1 MSRICSCVQAA
12 LAASGL
18 ALVISHAASAGQINV
33 RVPTPEIHVPPPAV
47 HVRVPEVHIKTG
59 GNTLGAPPSQ
69 GIAPIHTFAPAGIVN
84 SATLGSRGSVSATST
99 TATNPIGTINKDISS
114 SSPKVINQIKA
125 INTDVSNSHASNAII
140 AINRDVA
147 NRSPNPFYDTSSLP
161 LPLSSVTNI
170 NVDLAPTG
178 NLIPIAGLK
187 GIQQSL
193 QGAIDNFNDV
203 SEMTSMRL
211 QMATDS
217 RTPFEKVLAKML
229 KEADSTQDWLTKNMK

>member
-1 MSRICSCVQAA
+1 MSRIFSCAQTAS
-12 LAASGL
+12 AASGL
-18 ALVISHAASAGQINV
+18 ALLMSHAALAGQTNV

-59 GNTLGAPPSQ
+59 GNTLGAPPLQ
-69 GIAPIHTFAPAGIVN
+69 GIAPIHTFV
-84 SATLGSRGSVSATST
+84 SAGSVSVRSK
-99 TATNPIGTINKDISS
+99 TAINPIDTINKDISS

-125 INTDVSNSHASNAII
+125 INTDVSNSHASNAIN

-147 NRSPNPFYDTSSLP
+147 NRSPNPFYDTSFLP
-161 LPLSSVTNI
+161 IPSSSVTNI

-211 QMATDS
+211 RMTTGS

-229 KEADSTQDWLTKNMK
+229 KEADNTQDWITKNMK